1 MKNRFS
7 LFNTVALIIFALLVF
22 SIFDSF
28 RWFMNAETQIKII
41 QGSSVPISGYLHSNL
56 PALERLYN
64 VKTPQDIAAHLSCE
78 SSSPHLSIQFQE
90 LSGRMWRGELFAD
103 PTIRPGIYLIAVHQK
118 DVPLNDTD
126 IRLQVLVFKNSRQL
140 QASEKSFCQR
150 QFGIQPFWFF
160 LLFLPLGLFMLY
172 LSYLRGVQAE
182 KNNTLQTQGVIYK
195 LALRQKMWEIVFGL
209 GSQNGIKEGQ
219 TLFIINKK
227 GEVVAEITAQNV
239 GQDLSE
245 ARIDGTIKIRP
256 SDHVTS
262 KKPN

>member
-7 LFNTVALIIFALLVF
+7 LFNTIALIIFALLIF
-22 SIFDSF
+22 SIFDSL
-28 RWFMNAETQIKII
+28 RWFIKAETQIKII

-56 PALERLYN
+56 PELERLYN
-64 VKTPQDIAAHLSCE
+64 VKTPQDIAAHLSYE
-78 SSSPHLSIQFQE
+78 SDSPYLSIRFRE

-103 PTIRPGIYLIAVHQK
+103 PIISPGTYLIAVHQNG
-118 DVPLNDTD
+118 VPLNDTD
-126 IRLQVLVFKNSRQL
+126 IRLQVLVFKNAKQL

-150 QFGIQPFWFF
+150 QFGVQPFWFF
-160 LLFLPLGLFMLY
+160 LIFLPLGLFMLY

-182 KNNTLQTQGVIYK
+182 KNNTLQTQGAIYK

-227 GEVVAEITAQNV
+227 GEVITEITAQNV
-239 GQDLSE
+239 RQDLSE
-245 ARIDGTIKIRP
+245 TKVDGTIKIRP